1 MGSYK
6 PVLCMVMLQCLYAG
20 LTLFTKAALMRGMS
34 PRVFMVYRQIV
45 ATILLVPV
53 VCFSR
58 WKKPNKIS
66 LGTKGFCL
74 IFLNALIGITANHNA
89 YFQGLKL
96 SSSSISTAMINLMP
110 AITFAMASLVGLEK
124 VNCGSIRGIAKIVGT
139 VICIGGAI
147 VMALVKG
154 PTLLN
159 SLHSSSSS
167 TNAPQNLQLGCLFLF
182 ICCCCWS
189 FWIIMQ
195 VPISTICPDHS
206 YSTLWMCFLAMI
218 QSTIFALS
226 IDRTKSEAWLLNSPI
241 EIGSCI
247 YAGIVA
253 ALSFTLQTWCVS
265 QKGPVFSAIFNPL
278 STVITTIIATS
289 FLHEELYIGSLI
301 GGFAVIIGLYV
312 VLWGK
317 AKDLKEAKLQELKQD
332 NDEHQKSP
340 VELVV

>member
-1 MGSYK
+1 MDSSYK
-6 PVLCMVMLQCLYAG
+6 AGPGLCMVLLQFLYAG
-20 LTLFTKAALMRGMS
+20 QAVFTKAALMRGMS
-34 PRVFMVYRQIV
+34 PRVFMVYRQTV
-45 ATILLVPV
+45 AIILLAPLVS
-53 VCFSR
+53 FSR
-58 WKKPNKIS
+58 WKNPNNIS
-66 LGTKGFCL
+66 LGLKGFCF
-74 IFLNALIGITANHNA
+74 IFLNALIGLTANHNA
-89 YFQGLKL
+89 YYQGLKL
-96 SSSSISTAMINLMP
+96 SSSSITTAMVNLMP
-110 AITFAMASLVGLEK
+110 AITFLMASLIGLEK
-124 VNCGSIRGIAKIVGT
+124 VNSGSLRGIAKIVGT

-147 VMALVKG
+147 VIALVKG

-189 FWIIMQ
+189 FWIIFQ
-195 VPISTICPDHS
+195 VKVSAICPDHS
-206 YSTLWMCFLAMI
+206 YSTLWMCFLATI

-226 IDRTKSEAWLLNSPI
+226 IDRTKSEAWLLNTPI

-247 YAGIVA
+247 FAGVVG

-265 QKGPVFSAIFNPL
+265 QRGPVFSAIFSPL
-278 STVITTIIATS
+278 CTVITTIIATS

-317 AKDLKEAKLQELKQD
+317 AKDLEDANKLLELNQD
-332 NDEHQKSP
+332 
-340 VELVV
+340 VELQRA